1 MTLFLFVFVVEYLRN
16 LMKGVTAMDAKVVEA
31 VESLT
36 EEQLTLFLAF
46 LQGISDSQTELPCS
60 DRTGKQRA

>member
-46 LQGISDSQTELPCS
+46 LQGISDSQEELPCS
-60 DRTGKQRA
+60 DRRGKRQA